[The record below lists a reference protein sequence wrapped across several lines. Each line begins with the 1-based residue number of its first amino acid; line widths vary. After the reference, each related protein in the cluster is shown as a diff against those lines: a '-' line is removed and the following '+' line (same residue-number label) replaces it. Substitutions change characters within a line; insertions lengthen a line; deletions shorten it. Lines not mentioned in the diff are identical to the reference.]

1 MGTTRE
7 TRGPA
12 PDGGLRT
19 ILVASDFSIDGDQAI
34 HRATQLALVP
44 DATIVLVH
52 VLPGPFDL
60 TVESL
65 IRSEAE
71 RALDRAA
78 AQMGDRLVTRGR
90 PDVRVRVRLARGN
103 PAVEIARVAES
114 NDAELI
120 VVGRRGHTPLLELLI
135 GSTASQLLRHARF
148 PVLVATRAPR
158 AGYHDVVIAFDL
170 SPTAVA
176 AGRLAKRL
184 LPAGVT
190 IRVVHAFE
198 DQWRGVPPAFLVN
211 ATPEQLGASIEPLE
225 RRAERIQEALEQ
237 VWPRDDFRIVVE
249 EADPRKLV
257 LEVARE
263 AQADLIV
270 LGSRGLSGIARM
282 TLGSVAESVLH
293 HTAKDVL
300 IVPATGVA
308 AGAEPE
314 PAAALAGGERGP

>member
-1 MGTTRE
+1 MRTIRE

-12 PDGGLRT
+12 LDGGLHT
-19 ILVASDFSIDGDQAI
+19 ILVATDFSIDGEQAI
-34 HRATQLALVP
+34 HRATQLALAL

-52 VLPGPFDL
+52 VLPGHFDQ
-60 TVESL
+60 TVDSL

-78 AQMGDRLVTRGR
+78 AQMGDRLMVRGR

-120 VVGRRGHTPLLELLI
+120 VVGRRGHTPLVELLI
-135 GSTASQLLRHARF
+135 GSTASQLLRHGGF

-158 AGYHDVVIAFDL
+158 AGYHNVVIGFDQ
-170 SPTAVA
+170 SQTALTA
-176 AGRLAKRL
+176 ARLAQRL

-190 IRVVHAFE
+190 IRVVHAYE

-263 AQADLIV
+263 AKADLVV

-293 HTAKDVL
+293 RTAKDVL
-300 IVPATGVA
+300 IVPATGVL
-308 AGAEPE
+308 AGAELE
-314 PAAALAGGERGP
+314 PAVASAGLERGP